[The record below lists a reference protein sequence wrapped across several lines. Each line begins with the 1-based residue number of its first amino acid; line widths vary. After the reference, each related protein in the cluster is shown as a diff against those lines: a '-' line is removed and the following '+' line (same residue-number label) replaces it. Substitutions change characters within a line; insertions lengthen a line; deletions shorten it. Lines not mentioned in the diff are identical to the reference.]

1 MFGTGSSGVS
11 YIAYW
16 PPTIPAAASSDIR
29 ISCYAV
35 SFDTSLSIGLTLR
48 RNNDTL
54 LSHMDMLNEHVTSTT
69 LVLHNVT
76 ELDAGEYRCQL
87 WDILHSEVKAASLI
101 VYEGIVI
108 ATASCIL

>member
-1 MFGTGSSGVS
+1 MFCTGSIGVS

-35 SFDTSLSIGLTLR
+35 SLDTSLSIELTLR
-48 RNNDTL
+48 RNNVTL
-54 LSHMDMLNEHVTSTT
+54 LSHMDMLNEYVTSTS

-76 ELDAGEYRCQL
+76 ELDAGEYSCLL
-87 WDILHSEVKAASLI
+87 WDIVHSEVKPASLI

>member
-1 MFGTGSSGVS
+1 M
-11 YIAYW
+11 
-16 PPTIPAAASSDIR
+16 
-29 ISCYAV
+29 

-48 RNNDTL
+48 RNNVT